1 MPRNKSPENIFR
13 LQSSNNIWNHVDR
26 YKPNSYEKRLL
37 DIRDVVDELDGY
49 KNMFLSKKKSLR
61 DDEKRE
67 ISIIKSNKLLS
78 NSEKKKQI
86 DTIKRLSKRRGSTY
100 RQINRAK
107 TVAEN
112 AKKTVLSMK
121 TKGGGRRKSR
131 SHLKLRPRK
140 KTNRAS
146 HKKQKLRRKTRRIK
160 FIRKRK

>member
-78 NSEKKKQI
+78 NSEKK
-86 DTIKRLSKRRGSTY
+86 SK
-100 RQINRAK
+100 
-107 TVAEN
+107 
-112 AKKTVLSMK
+112 
-121 TKGGGRRKSR
+121 
-131 SHLKLRPRK
+131 
-140 KTNRAS
+140 
-146 HKKQKLRRKTRRIK
+146 
-160 FIRKRK
+160 